1 MTSEA
6 TQRRRRAALAAATDL
21 FGRKGWP
28 VATADEIALAAG
40 ITKRTLY
47 SYFGTKQGLLYE
59 VGKSIIDV
67 SRQRYEE
74 LSDIDGPPAEMMRT
88 VVAGYTDLIFT
99 FRVEYVVFLEEMK
112 HLDDAQLVHVSE
124 ISDEWVALVRRIVEE
139 GQESGDF
146 DTELDA
152 IVATFTILGMLNGMV
167 YWIRRE
173 GTTWARA
180 DIAAQMAEL
189 VLNGLTVNKTR

>member
-1 MTSEA
+1 M
-6 TQRRRRAALAAATDL
+6 
-21 FGRKGWP
+21 
-28 VATADEIALAAG
+28 ATADEIALAAG